1 MAVGT
6 IISDEVKSFVEKI
19 MSNFETKITYTQFL
33 RVVKVQVLE
42 LSLKSNTNEKKL
54 SFFQEVEKH
63 LTVKAIIEHLPK

>member
-1 MAVGT
+1 MSKET
-6 IISDEVKSFVEKI
+6 NISNEVKGFVKRI
-19 MSNFETKITYTQFL
+19 MSNFETKLTYTQFL

-54 SFFQEVEKH
+54 SFLQEVERH